1 LSDFLYLPVGIKV
14 DSIPTGR
21 YTKSMEEKAKTREVI
36 LKTALDLFALQG
48 FESTGVQEIVNK
60 SGITKPT
67 LYHHFGNKR
76 GLLDAIITEWGS
88 QLFEIVERDA
98 EYNHDIVMNLTV
110 LTRDIISFALANQA
124 FFRFQITLSSGA
136 PDSVSFMAYQPLRVG
151 INGCVEHMFNLAIA
165 DHGNMK
171 GREKAYSETFI
182 GMTRTWAMLVLNKEI
197 TLDDAMLTQAVH
209 QFMHGIF
216 S

>member
-1 LSDFLYLPVGIKV
+1 
-14 DSIPTGR
+14 
-21 YTKSMEEKAKTREVI
+21 MEEKAKTREVI

-67 LYHHFGNKR
+67 MYHHFGNKR
-76 GLLDAIITEWGS
+76 GLLDAIITEWGG

-98 EYNHDIVMNLTV
+98 EYNHDIVMNLTI

-136 PDSVSFMAYQPLRVG
+136 PDSVSFMAYQPLRAG
-151 INGCVEHMFNLAIA
+151 INGCVEHMFNLAVA

>member
-1 LSDFLYLPVGIKV
+1 
-14 DSIPTGR
+14 
-21 YTKSMEEKAKTREVI
+21 MEEKAKTREVI

>member
-1 LSDFLYLPVGIKV
+1 
-14 DSIPTGR
+14 
-21 YTKSMEEKAKTREVI
+21 MEEKAKTREVI
-36 LKTALDLFALQG
+36 LKTALDLFAFQG
-48 FESTGVQEIVNK
+48 FESTGVQEIVSK

-67 LYHHFGNKR
+67 MYHHFGNKR
-76 GLLDAIITEWGS
+76 GLLDAMITEWGS

-110 LTRDIISFALANQA
+110 LTRDIIAFALANQA
-124 FFRFQITLSSGA
+124 FFRFQITLSSAA

-151 INGCVEHMFNLAIA
+151 INGCIEHMFSLAVA

-182 GMTRTWAMLVLNKEI
+182 GMTRTWAMLVLNKEL